1 MSLLDKLLGRPLAS
15 SEQGEQKIG
24 FLSGVPTFG
33 LDGLSSAAYGPE
45 AALTIL
51 LPLGAVG
58 LAYIG
63 PIILVILVLLSILY
77 LSYRQTIAAY
87 PGGGGSYTVAKEN
100 LGVPAGLLAAAALML
115 DYILNVAVGI
125 SAGIGALVSA
135 IPRLHPYTLTLC
147 LVTLGVITLVNLRGV
162 RESGRAFGGP
172 TYLFVGTLII
182 VIVVGVVRA
191 ITAGGSPVA
200 VVPPHTLAP
209 AVQAAS
215 LWLLLRSFASGCT
228 AMTGVEAVSN
238 GVTAFAEPVGRNA
251 HRTLTVIVV
260 ILGFLLAGIAYLSRA
275 YGIGAM
281 NQEQPGYQTVIS
293 QLVGAVFG
301 RGTFYYLTI
310 CSVLLVLALSANT
323 SFAGF
328 PRLCRKIAED
338 SFLPHAFA
346 NLGRR
351 LVYSV
356 GIMIL
361 ALLSGLLLIVFGGIT
376 DRLIPLFAVG
386 AFGAFTLS
394 QAGMVMHWRRVGGP
408 RSHISLAVNGIG
420 AVATGIALVV
430 ILAAKFVEGAWI
442 TVLLIPAMLFLFV
455 RVKRHYDFVAEEIR
469 CTTPLDVSR
478 DEPPLIVVPIQ
489 GWNRITRR
497 ALHFGMQLSSDV
509 IAVHIA
515 VDEEESGPLLETWK
529 REVEEPVRQE
539 RRPAPRLEIISS
551 PYRMLIDPIIDYI
564 DKLKKEYPTRLI
576 AVIVSELVEN
586 HWYLFLL
593 HNHRATWL
601 KAALLLRGDPRVVVI
616 SVPWYFDHSPLR
628 TENAVQHNFGER
640 H

>member
-15 SEQGEQKIG
+15 GEQGKQKIG

-58 LAYIG
+58 LVYIG

-77 LSYRQTIAAY
+77 FSYRQTIAAY
-87 PGGGGSYTVAKEN
+87 PGGGGSYSVAKEN
-100 LGVPAGLLAAAALML
+100 LGVHAGLLAAAALML
-115 DYILNVAVGI
+115 DYLLNVAVGI

-135 IPRLHPYTLTLC
+135 VPRLHPYTLTLC
-147 LVTLGVITLVNLRGV
+147 LVALGGITLVNLRGV

-172 TYLFVGTLII
+172 TYIFVGTLII
-182 VIVVGVVRA
+182 VIIMGVVKA
-191 ITAGGSPVA
+191 IAAGGSPVA
-200 VVPPHTLAP
+200 VVAPQALPP

-238 GVTAFAEPVGRNA
+238 GVNAFAEPVVKNA

-260 ILGFLLAGIAYLSRA
+260 ILGVLLAGIAYLSRA

-281 NQEQPGYQTVIS
+281 DQEQPGYQSIIS
-293 QLVGAVFG
+293 QLVGAVVG
-301 RGTFYYLTI
+301 RGIFYYLTI
-310 CSVLLVLALSANT
+310 GSVLLVLALSANT
-323 SFAGF
+323 SFADF

-361 ALLSGLLLIVFGGIT
+361 ALLSGLLLIAFGGIT

-408 RSHISLAVNGIG
+408 GSHISLAVNGIG

-430 ILAAKFVEGAWI
+430 ILAAKFFEGAWI
-442 TVLLIPAMLFLFV
+442 TMLLIPAVFFLFV
-455 RVKRHYDFVAEEIR
+455 RVKRHYDFVADEIR
-469 CTTPLDVSR
+469 CTTPLDVSHH
-478 DEPPLIVVPIQ
+478 EPPVIVVPIQ
-489 GWNRITRR
+489 GWNKIARR
-497 ALHFGMQLSSDV
+497 ALHFAMQLSSDV

-515 VDEEESGPLLETWK
+515 FDEEDPSALREIWE
-529 REVEEPVRQE
+529 REVAKPVRQAG
-539 RRPAPRLEIISS
+539 RPEPRLEIIAS
-551 PYRMLIDPIIDYI
+551 PYRMVIDPLIDYI
-564 DKLKKEYPTRLI
+564 DKLKQEYPTRLI
-576 AVIVSELVEN
+576 AVIISELVEN
-586 HWYLFLL
+586 HWFLFLL
-593 HNHRATWL
+593 HNHRAKWL
-601 KAALLLRGDPRVVVI
+601 KAALLLRGDPRVVLI
-616 SVPWYFDHSPLR
+616 NVPWYFDQSR
-628 TENAVQHNFGER
+628 E
-640 H
+640 